1 MNCLPFQMQN
11 LFLIILYSICGSH
24 RIHIQEYAY
33 YTVWSQL
40 FSEVHYLWQLEN
52 YCAYPFIGSEQVKCV
67 VISTYTAY

>member
-40 FSEVHYLWQLEN
+40 FSEVHYLH
-52 YCAYPFIGSEQVKCV
+52 V
-67 VISTYTAY
+67 VTVRKLLCISFYW